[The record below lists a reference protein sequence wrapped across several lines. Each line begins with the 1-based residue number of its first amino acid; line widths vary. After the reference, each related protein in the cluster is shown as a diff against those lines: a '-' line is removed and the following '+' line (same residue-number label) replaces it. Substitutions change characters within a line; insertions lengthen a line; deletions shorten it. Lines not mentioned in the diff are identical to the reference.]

1 MNPGFFANQMSILRG
16 RVGTLSL
23 ILVFALAL
31 GAVAKAQVIN
41 LPVGIPVGTSGAGNA
56 RTDEDNFYLRN
67 NVAGLTDIPF
77 PNQNGQQIQAVP
89 DKGRW
94 RFNGS
99 LQLSTFTD
107 HRERFLPGT
116 TREISSETRFG
127 PPLNWASETTF
138 TRPDRKFAFGW
149 GSYTIFGFQSKLKDP
164 ASLGPLATFFDTRVA
179 SNDWAFGVAMKL
191 HPKLSVGGSFIIGR
205 AFVNLARPNPTLA
218 QLGIILQDRLDVD
231 KVGAPGVSL
240 GLLYRPTA
248 RLSFGINYKSKR
260 SYNLEGGLRT
270 FVLVP
275 GPSGAAQIVPLNTA
289 ATLKLKLPTIAEGG
303 FEVRATDKLRIFS
316 DFRFYD
322 YSAAFRELVVRAEK
336 TGQPLAT
343 LKLDAFDVRSFRTGA
358 LYTLNSATILQF
370 GFAHTS
376 RGLPDFAFSPGTINT
391 GGFDFSAGVI
401 RRIMGDR
408 WLNVGVAGVLGQER
422 NISPAANP
430 LFPGEY
436 GGWGGVLGLGL
447 RW

>member
-56 RTDEDNFYLRN
+56 RTDEDNFFLRN

-77 PNQNGQQIQAVP
+77 RNQNGQPTQAVS

-99 LQLSTFTD
+99 LQLSTFLD
-107 HRERFLPGT
+107 RRERFLPGPT
-116 TREISSETRFG
+116 QGITSETRFG
-127 PPLNWASETTF
+127 PPLNWASETTY
-138 TRPDRKFAFGW
+138 TRGDRKFAFGW

-191 HPKLSVGGSFIIGR
+191 HRKLSVGGSFIIGR
-205 AFVNLARPNPTLA
+205 AFVDLARPNPTLA
-218 QLGIILQDRLDVD
+218 QLGIVLQDRLDVD
-231 KVGAPGVSL
+231 KIGAPGVSV

-260 SYNLEGGLRT
+260 SYNLEGGLKT

-275 GPSGAAQIVPLNTA
+275 GPSGDAQILPLNTA
-289 ATLKLKLPTIAEGG
+289 VTVKLKLPTIAEGG
-303 FEVRATDKLRIFS
+303 FEVKATDKLRLFS

-322 YSAAFRELVVRAEK
+322 YSAVFRELVVRAEK
-336 TGQPLAT
+336 SGQPLVS
-343 LKLDAFDVRSFRTGA
+343 LKLDAFDVRSFRTGG
-358 LYTLNSATILQF
+358 LYALNSATILQF
-370 GFAHTS
+370 GFAHTNK
-376 RGLPDFAFSPGTINT
+376 GLPDAAFSPGTINT
-391 GGFDFSAGVI
+391 GGFDFTGGVI
-401 RRIMGDR
+401 RRIMDDR
-408 WLNVGVAGVLGQER
+408 WLNIGVAVILAQER
-422 NISPAANP
+422 KIGPPANP

-436 GGWGGVLGLGL
+436 GGWGGVLAVGL

>member
-1 MNPGFFANQMSILRG
+1 MNPGFFANQMSILRR
-16 RVGTLSL
+16 RVGTLSF

-56 RTDEDNFYLRN
+56 RTDEDNFFIRN

-77 PNQNGQQIQAVP
+77 RNQNGQLTQTVS

-99 LQLSTFTD
+99 LQLSTFLD
-107 HRERFLPGT
+107 RRERFLPGPT
-116 TREISSETRFG
+116 QGITSETRFG

-138 TRPDRKFAFGW
+138 TRGDRKFAFGW

-164 ASLGPLATFFDTRVA
+164 PSLGLLATFFDTRVA

-218 QLGIILQDRLDVD
+218 QLGIILQDRLDVH
-231 KVGAPGVSL
+231 KFGAPGASV
-240 GLLYRPTA
+240 GLLYRPTP
-248 RLSFGINYKSKR
+248 RLSFGINFKSKR

-275 GPSGAAQIVPLNTA
+275 GPSGASQIVPLNTA
-289 ATLKLKLPTIAEGG
+289 VTLKLKLPTIAEGG
-303 FEVRATDKLRIFS
+303 FEVKATDKLRLFS

-322 YSAAFRELVVRAEK
+322 YSAVFRELVVRAEK
-336 TGQPLAT
+336 SGQPLVT
-343 LKLDAFDVRSFRTGA
+343 LRLDAFDVRSFRTGA

-391 GGFDFSAGVI
+391 GGFDFTSGVI
-401 RRIMGDR
+401 RRVMGDR
-408 WLNVGVAGVLGQER
+408 WLNIGVAGVVAQKR
-422 NISPAANP
+422 NISPQANP

-436 GGWGGVLGLGL
+436 SGWGGVLALGL

>member
-1 MNPGFFANQMSILRG
+1 MNPGFFANQMSILRR
-16 RVGTLSL
+16 RVGTLSFT
-23 ILVFALAL
+23 LVSALAL
-31 GAVAKAQVIN
+31 GAVARAQVIN

-56 RTDEDNFYLRN
+56 RTDEDNFFLRN

-77 PNQNGQQIQAVP
+77 RNQNGQQTQAVP

-99 LQLSTFTD
+99 VQLSTFLD
-107 HRERFLPGT
+107 RRERFLPGPT
-116 TREISSETRFG
+116 QGITSETRFG
-127 PPLNWASETTF
+127 PPLNWASETTY
-138 TRPDRKFAFGW
+138 TRGDRKFAFGW

-164 ASLGPLATFFDTRVA
+164 SSLGPLATFFDTRVA

-218 QLGIILQDRLDVD
+218 QLGINLQDRLDVH
-231 KVGAPGVSL
+231 KFGAPGASV
-240 GLLYRPTA
+240 GLLFRPTA

-260 SYNLEGGLRT
+260 SYNLEGGLKT

-275 GPSGAAQIVPLNTA
+275 GPSGAAQILPLNTA
-289 ATLKLKLPTIAEGG
+289 VTLKLKLPTIAEGG
-303 FEVRATDKLRIFS
+303 FEVKATDKLRLFS

-322 YSAAFRELVVRAEK
+322 YSAVFRELVVRLEK
-336 TGQPLAT
+336 TGQPLVT

-358 LYTLNSATILQF
+358 LYTLNSSTILQF
-370 GFAHTS
+370 GWAYTS

-391 GGFDFSAGVI
+391 GGFDYSGGVI

-408 WLNVGVAGVLGQER
+408 WLNIGAAVILAQER
-422 NISPAANP
+422 KIGPPANP
-430 LFPGEY
+430 LFPGKY
-436 GGWGGVLGLGL
+436 GGWGGVLGVGV